1 MKRGQGRLSER
12 WAQLGGEEGG
22 SPSQSALEPNRLLPS
37 GRGAPTPL
45 GLYSSRFQSTRAFL
59 SDKTGARRVS
69 NDGASVGGRN
79 EKVHASLGEH
89 AAGQDRCEDGAYA
102 SLKVI
107 GQGRGHARAS
117 VLQGPYP
124 LKLLGSLCCH
134 GCGRGG

>member
-1 MKRGQGRLSER
+1 MG
-12 WAQLGGEEGG
+12 AVGGEGG
-22 SPSQSALEPNRLLPS
+22 GAPPQSELKMPS